1 MADLPI
7 YDADQLSKLS
17 KTYQTILKTMASQL
31 AVTKETAKYDD
42 AIIKMSHVNYKNQKN
57 ALAFQKEAHKVFA
70 HHRQQIVD
78 FDAYKNKQDRET
90 RKRQIKEARG
100 SRGVRSAQQ
109 AFRSMRGGESA
120 GKQLMTG
127 AFGDGGIARATGK
140 FSHSMKSVYQGT
152 SEISGSFA
160 KLRNLSSG
168 FFKSGKQG
176 ASVLAKS
183 FSMLG
188 LSIGLATAGLSLAM
202 GAVVLVLSKI
212 KDIVLGVDNAAAALT
227 NTVGA
232 LDNSFSLL
240 LLNATANT
248 SILGGNVAL
257 AGEYAGRLINNL
269 SPAIQITSDIVSTAA
284 EMGEVF
290 GLGSEKAAKLVTI
303 FTQLSNSSIADATTE
318 SAKLVASFGRL
329 GPAITKNLVDSFDA
343 VSTQFDL
350 TLHQLAQQ
358 SVRAT
363 NLGISLTTA
372 SNSAAKLLDFTSS
385 ISSEF
390 RTSALLGRQINLNK
404 ARQLAWDGQLNASN
418 EEMLN
423 QFESILDSGQMNFV
437 QAKAIQEVTGKTVA
451 ELRREL
457 RVRKELGNL
466 GRIDARTR
474 ETALSRLDVI
484 TRKLE
489 AGLFRILSSPTVQ
502 KSFEEAA
509 DQLINFLQSGGFEQ
523 IIDSLKSVATLIHG
537 LISGSLK
544 LSFNFIDFMTGD
556 GLSIKGGSSSQK
568 VTSINDGIITPKGDI
583 VKTNPRDYIIATTNP
598 SAMVQSS
605 GGTNANNALMEE
617 VKSLLVSIKQNGV
630 HANVYLDS
638 KKLSSGIANSL
649 R

>member
-1 MADLPI
+1 
-7 YDADQLSKLS
+7 
-17 KTYQTILKTMASQL
+17 
-31 AVTKETAKYDD
+31 
-42 AIIKMSHVNYKNQKN
+42 
-57 ALAFQKEAHKVFA
+57 
-70 HHRQQIVD
+70 
-78 FDAYKNKQDRET
+78 
-90 RKRQIKEARG
+90 
-100 SRGVRSAQQ
+100 
-109 AFRSMRGGESA
+109 
-120 GKQLMTG
+120 
-127 AFGDGGIARATGK
+127 
-140 FSHSMKSVYQGT
+140 
-152 SEISGSFA
+152 
-160 KLRNLSSG
+160 
-168 FFKSGKQG
+168 
-176 ASVLAKS
+176 
-183 FSMLG
+183 
-188 LSIGLATAGLSLAM
+188 
-202 GAVVLVLSKI
+202 
-212 KDIVLGVDNAAAALT
+212 
-227 NTVGA
+227 
-232 LDNSFSLL
+232 
-240 LLNATANT
+240 
-248 SILGGNVAL
+248 
-257 AGEYAGRLINNL
+257 
-269 SPAIQITSDIVSTAA
+269 
-284 EMGEVF
+284 MGEVF